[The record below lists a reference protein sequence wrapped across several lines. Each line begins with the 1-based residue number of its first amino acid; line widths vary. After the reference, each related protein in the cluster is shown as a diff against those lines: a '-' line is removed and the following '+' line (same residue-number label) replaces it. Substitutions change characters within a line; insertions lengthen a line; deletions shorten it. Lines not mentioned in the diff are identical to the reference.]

1 MDRLLAMNVFVAVAE
16 EQGFAAAARR
26 LQMSPPA
33 VTRTIANLEDHL
45 GVKLLN
51 RTTRF
56 VRITEAGSRYIEDAR
71 RVIVEADAADEAVSG
86 INAEPRGHLV
96 VTAPIMFGRMFV
108 MPQIVEYLNRYPETE
123 VSAVFLDRVVNL
135 VEEGFDVSV
144 RIGELP
150 DSSMRA
156 LPVGQVRQIVCASP
170 EYLRQHGVPTTPE
183 DLINHRLVTSS
194 AGSGTSDWRLGA
206 EPGKRAIRVK
216 PRLTVT
222 TNDAAIEAVLHNF
235 GVTRLLS
242 YQVAPLVSHGQIKII
257 LEDYEPPPLPIHI
270 VHREG
275 RLTSARV
282 RTFIDF
288 IAKRLR
294 NDNMLNP
301 ARQ

>member
-26 LQMSPPA
+26 LHMSPPA
-33 VTRTIANLEDHL
+33 VTRTIANLENHL

-56 VRITEAGSRYIEDAR
+56 VRATEAGLGYLEDAR
-71 RVIVEADAADEAVSG
+71 RVIAEADAADEAVSG
-86 INAEPRGHLV
+86 INAEPRGLLTI
-96 VTAPIMFGRMFV
+96 TAPVLFGRMFV
-108 MPQIVEYLNRYPETE
+108 MPSIIDYLKRYPDTE
-123 VSAVFLDRVVNL
+123 VSTVFLDRVVNL
-135 VEEGFDVSV
+135 LEEGFDVGV

-156 LPVGQVRQIVCASP
+156 IPVGQVRQVICTSP
-170 EYLRQHGVPTTPE
+170 EYLKQHGEPKSPT
-183 DLINHRLVTSS
+183 DLENHRLIISS
-194 AGSGTSDWRLGA
+194 AGSGISDWRFGHKS
-206 EPGKRAIRVK
+206 GKRLIRVK

-222 TNDAAIEAVLHNF
+222 TNDAAIEAVLHHF
-235 GVTRLLS
+235 GITRLLS
-242 YQVAPLVSHGQIKII
+242 YQVAHLVAKGKIKII
-257 LEDYEPPPLPIHI
+257 LSDFETPPVPIHI

-288 IAKRLR
+288 IAQHLR
-294 NDNMLNP
+294 NDIMLDSNH
-301 ARQ
+301 